1 MFTKQNLI
9 ATIVAAIVM
18 FFLGYLIWGI
28 ATVSFFE
35 GHTLNDVM
43 KNPPD
48 MLFIFISNL
57 ISAFALGTIYSK
69 WSSNHSFGDGFNFGI
84 WIGIFAGIGYALLWY
99 ATGELMDLTGHLVD
113 GIVTLIYFAI
123 VGGVI
128 GLMYKV
134 TAPKAAAA

>member
-18 FFLGYLIWGI
+18 FFLGYFIWGL

-35 GHTLNDVM
+35 GHTINDVM
-43 KNPPD
+43 KDPPD
-48 MLFIFISNL
+48 MMFIFISNL
-57 ISAFALGTIYSK
+57 VSAFALGTIYSK

-84 WIGIFAGIGYALLWY
+84 WVGIFAGIGYALLGY
-99 ATGELMDLTGHLVD
+99 GTGEIMDLTGHLVD
-113 GIVTLIYFAI
+113 GIVSMIYFAI
-123 VGGVI
+123 VCGVI

-134 TAPKAAAA
+134 TEPKAATA

>member
-18 FFLGYLIWGI
+18 FFLGYFIWGV
-28 ATVSFFE
+28 ATVSFFDD
-35 GHTLNDVM
+35 HTLNDVI
-43 KNPPD
+43 KDPPD

-69 WSSNHSFGDGFNFGI
+69 WSGNHGFGDGFNFGI

-99 ATGELMDLTGHLVD
+99 ATGEIMDLTGHVAD
-113 GIVTLIYFAI
+113 GVATLIYFAI

-134 TAPKAAAA
+134 TAPKAAS

>member
-9 ATIVAAIVM
+9 TTIVTAIVM
-18 FFLGYLIWGI
+18 FFLGYFIWGI

-35 GHTLNDVM
+35 GHTLNDIM
-43 KNPPD
+43 KDPPD

-69 WSSNHSFGDGFNFGI
+69 WSGNHSFGDGLNFGI
-84 WIGIFAGIGYALLWY
+84 WIGIFAGIGYALLGY
-99 ATGELMDLTGHLVD
+99 ATGEIMDLTGHLAD
-113 GIVTLIYFAI
+113 GVASLIYFAI

-128 GLMYKV
+128 GLMYNV
-134 TAPKAAAA
+134 TAPKVATA